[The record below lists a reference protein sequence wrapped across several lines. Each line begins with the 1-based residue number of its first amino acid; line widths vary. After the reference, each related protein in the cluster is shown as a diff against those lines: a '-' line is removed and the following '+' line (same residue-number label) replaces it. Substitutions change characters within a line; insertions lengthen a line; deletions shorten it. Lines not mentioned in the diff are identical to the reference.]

1 MVGEYQVKEQKGMYF
16 LVNDDRVLKLNSKKR
31 VNLKASSLFLTSSK
45 GSYISSLYATDDI
58 IQSLQRNLLDGLY
71 MADFNKIK
79 YGFYFTNGTCR
90 ISTTSRVKKQ

>member
-1 MVGEYQVKEQKGMYF
+1 MVGVYQVKEQKGIHY
-16 LVNDDRVLKLNSKKR
+16 LINEDRVLKLNSKKR

-45 GSYISSLYATDDI
+45 GAYISSLYATDEI
-58 IQSLQRNLLDGLY
+58 IQSLQINLLDGLY

-79 YGFYFTNGTCR
+79 YGLYFTNGTCR